1 MDKYCREYG
10 VDRTTVLR
18 VSLRSCLQQLDAQ
31 GGNIMPEYH
40 LTQAPEDLF
49 AAEKQASQRK
59 IEE

>member
-18 VSLRSCLQQLDAQ
+18 VSLRSCLLQLDAQ
-31 GGNIMPEYH
+31 GGNIMPAYE
-40 LTQAPEDLF
+40 LAQAPEDLL
-49 AAEKQASQRK
+49 ASEKSSSQKK